1 MSADS
6 LPDVRVLPMRPFALF
21 EAGFRVFF
29 LLAPLYA
36 ASGILEWLL
45 IYTGAVALPANVAPA
60 VWHAHEMIF
69 GFAAASVAGF
79 FLTAVPNWTG
89 APFVRGLPLAT
100 LAATWLAGRIA
111 MHLGAFLPPPVA
123 AAIDLAFLPA
133 LAASVAPALLSRGV
147 GRNTMLLVV
156 LAALWLADAAMQV
169 EFIGGSQIRARGA
182 RVAIDILAL
191 LITVIGG
198 RIVPAF
204 TTTQLQLWGERRLP
218 QSRAGLDKAAILS
231 MVLLLLSEAILGTGE
246 ITASIAL
253 VAALVQAT
261 RLSLWRGL
269 ATWRQPILAVLHLG
283 YAWLVLGLV
292 LKGASGFLDWL
303 PETTALHGL
312 TIGTVGTMMTA
323 VMSRAALGHTG
334 RKLEA
339 HTLTVAAYAL
349 ISIAALL
356 RIVAPAVPELQL
368 HLLTCS
374 GIAWSLAFALFL
386 VVYVP
391 ILARPRVDHQPG

>member
-1 MSADS
+1 MSANS
-6 LPDVRVLPMRPFALF
+6 LPGARVLPMRHLALF

-36 ASGILEWLL
+36 AASILEWLL
-45 IYTGAVALPANVAPA
+45 IYTGAITLPADVAPTL
-60 VWHAHEMIF
+60 WHAHEMIF
-69 GFAAASVAGF
+69 GFAAAGVAGF

-89 APFVRGLPLAT
+89 APFVRGLPLAA
-100 LAATWLAGRIA
+100 LAAIWLAGRIA
-111 MHLGAFLPPPVA
+111 MHLGGSLPPPLT

-133 LAASVAPALLSRGV
+133 LAASVAPSLLRGGV

-156 LAALWLADAAMQV
+156 LMALWLADAAMQA
-169 EFIGGSQIRARGA
+169 EFIGGPQIAARGA

-204 TTTQLQLWGERRLP
+204 TTTQLKLRGDRLP

-231 MVLLLLSEAILGTGE
+231 MALLILSEAIVGVGE
-246 ITASIAL
+246 VTASIAL
-253 VAALVQAT
+253 AAALIQAT
-261 RLSLWRGL
+261 RLSLWRGI

-283 YAWLVLGLV
+283 YAWLVLGLA
-292 LKGASGFLDWL
+292 LKGASGFLEWI

-312 TIGTVGTMMTA
+312 TIGAVGTMMTA

-334 RKLEA
+334 RKIEA
-339 HTLTVAAYAL
+339 HKLTVAAYAL

-356 RIVAPAVPELQL
+356 RIVAPAAPELQL

-374 GIAWSLAFALFL
+374 GVAWSAAFALFL
-386 VVYVP
+386 AVYVP
-391 ILARPRVDHQPG
+391 ILTKPRADRQSG

>member
-1 MSADS
+1 MSSDA
-6 LPDVRVLPMRPFALF
+6 LPEARALLMRRIALF
-21 EAGFRVFF
+21 DAGFRVFF

-36 ASGILEWLL
+36 ASAILEWLL
-45 IYTGAVALPANVAPA
+45 IYFGAIMLPASIAPTL
-60 VWHAHEMIF
+60 WHAHEMIF
-69 GFAAASVAGF
+69 GFAAAGVAGF

-89 APFVRGLPLAT
+89 APFLRGLPLVA
-100 LAATWLAGRIA
+100 LAVTWLAGRIV
-111 MHLGAFLPPPVA
+111 MHLGSVLPPPVVA
-123 AAIDLAFLPA
+123 VIDLAFLPA
-133 LAASVAPALLSRGV
+133 LAARVAPALVSRGI

-169 EFIGGSQIRARGA
+169 EFIGGPQMGARGA

-204 TTTQLQLWGERRLP
+204 TTTQLKLRGERRLP
-218 QSRAGLDKAAILS
+218 RSLAWLDKAAILS
-231 MVLLLLSEAILGTGE
+231 MVLLLLSEVILGTGE

-253 VAALVQAT
+253 VAVLVQAT
-261 RLSLWRGL
+261 RLWLWRGL

-283 YAWLVLGLV
+283 YAWLVLGLA

-303 PETTALHGL
+303 PETTAIHGL
-312 TIGTVGTMMTA
+312 TIGAVGTMVTA
-323 VMSRAALGHTG
+323 VMSRAVLGHTG

-339 HTLTVAAYAL
+339 HTLTIAAYAL

-356 RIVAPAVPELQL
+356 RIVAPVAPELQL
-368 HLLTCS
+368 HLLACS

-386 VVYVP
+386 VVYLP
-391 ILARPRVDHQPG
+391 ILTRPRVEGQPG